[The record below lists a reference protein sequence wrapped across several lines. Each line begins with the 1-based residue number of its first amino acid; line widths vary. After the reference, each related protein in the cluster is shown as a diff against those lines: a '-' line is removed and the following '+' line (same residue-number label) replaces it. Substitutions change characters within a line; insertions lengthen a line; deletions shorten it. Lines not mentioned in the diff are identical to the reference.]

1 MIINTEQ
8 VEAVLMNKAVSG
20 YLIEKE
26 TGISGASISRLRNGK
41 KRFGDLS
48 IDTPI
53 KVQEWIDTGGV
64 TN

>member
-26 TGISGASISRLRNGK
+26 TGISSASISRLRNEK

-48 IDTPI
+48 IDTAI
-53 KVQEWIDTGGV
+53 KVQQWIDM
-64 TN
+64 NENIN

>member
-8 VEAVLMNKAVSG
+8 VEAVLMDKAVSG

-26 TGISGASISRLRNGK
+26 TGISKASISRLRNGK

-48 IDTPI
+48 IDTAI
-53 KVQEWIDTGGV
+53 KVQKWIDASEATK
-64 TN
+64 

>member
-8 VEAVLMNKAVSG
+8 VEAVLMDKAVSG

-48 IDTPI
+48 IDTAI
-53 KVQEWIDTGGV
+53 KVQEWIDASGV
-64 TN
+64 TK

>member
-48 IDTPI
+48 IDTAI
-53 KVQEWIDTGGV
+53 KVQEWIDAGGV

>member
-8 VEAVLMNKAVSG
+8 VEAVLMDKAVSG

-48 IDTPI
+48 IDTAI
-53 KVQEWIDTGGV
+53 KVQEWIDAGGA
-64 TN
+64 TK

>member
-26 TGISGASISRLRNGK
+26 TGISSASISRLRNGK

-48 IDTPI
+48 IDTAI
-53 KVQEWIDTGGV
+53 KVQQWIDM
-64 TN
+64 NENIN

>member
-8 VEAVLMNKAVSG
+8 VEAVLMDKTVSG
-20 YLIEKE
+20 YLIQKE

-48 IDTPI
+48 IDTAI
-53 KVQEWIDTGGV
+53 KVQQWINEGGA
-64 TN
+64 TK

>member
-1 MIINTEQ
+1 MIINTDQ
-8 VEAVLMNKAVSG
+8 VEAVLMDKAVSG

-48 IDTPI
+48 IDTAI
-53 KVQEWIDTGGV
+53 KVQEWIDAGGV

>member
-1 MIINTEQ
+1 MD
-8 VEAVLMNKAVSG
+8 KAVSG

-48 IDTPI
+48 IDTAI
-53 KVQEWIDTGGV
+53 KVQEWIDAGGV

>member
-8 VEAVLMNKAVSG
+8 VEAALMDKAVSG

-48 IDTPI
+48 IDTAI
-53 KVQEWIDTGGV
+53 KIQQWIDEGGA
-64 TN
+64 TK

>member
-26 TGISGASISRLRNGK
+26 TGISSASISRLRNGK
-41 KRFGDLS
+41 KRFRDLS
-48 IDTPI
+48 IDTAI
-53 KVQEWIDTGGV
+53 KVQQWIDA
-64 TN
+64 NEDIN

>member
-1 MIINTEQ
+1 MD
-8 VEAVLMNKAVSG
+8 KAVSG

-48 IDTPI
+48 IDTAI
-53 KVQEWIDTGGV
+53 KVQEWIDASGV
-64 TN
+64 TK

>member
-48 IDTPI
+48 IDTAI

>member
-1 MIINTEQ
+1 MIIDTKQ

-48 IDTPI
+48 IDTAI
-53 KVQEWIDTGGV
+53 KVQEWIDTGGA
-64 TN
+64 TK

>member
-1 MIINTEQ
+1 MLINTEQ
-8 VEAVLMNKAVSG
+8 VEAVLMDKAISG

-48 IDTPI
+48 IDTAI
-53 KVQEWIDTGGV
+53 KVQQWINDGGV
-64 TN
+64 TK

>member
-1 MIINTEQ
+1 
-8 VEAVLMNKAVSG
+8 MNKAVSG

-48 IDTPI
+48 IDTAI
-53 KVQEWIDTGGV
+53 KVQQWINEGGV

>member
-1 MIINTEQ
+1 MIINTDQ
-8 VEAVLMNKAVSG
+8 VEAVLMDKAVCG

-48 IDTPI
+48 IDTAI
-53 KVQEWIDTGGV
+53 KVQEWIDAGGV

>member
-1 MIINTEQ
+1 MIIDTKLI
-8 VEAVLMNKAVSG
+8 EAVLMDKAVSG

-48 IDTPI
+48 IDTAI
-53 KVQEWIDTGGV
+53 KVQRWINEDGATK
-64 TN
+64 